1 MKRKFLCLIA
11 VVIALTMV
19 LTGCK
24 LGSDQGGTNQQEVK
38 KDKVKVGFVYIGTA
52 GDAGYT
58 YAHDQGRAYLQEKLG
73 DKVEII
79 YQENVSD
86 SDNSSVAVMQSFIDQ
101 GCEVIFANSY
111 GYMDY
116 MYDLAQDYPDIKFLH
131 CSGYK
136 SSENMLNY
144 FGRIYQPRYL
154 SGIVAGMKTET
165 NKIGYV
171 AAYPIPE
178 VIRGINAF
186 TLGVRSVNP
195 EATVEVVWTY
205 TWYDPATEK
214 QAAIA
219 LLDKDCDVIAQHQ
232 DTTGPQQAA
241 QERGKW
247 AIGYNCDTS
256 DVCPKAFLTAPVWNW
271 GPYYAEQVQRVLDG
285 TWKSENYWG
294 GMSDGIVQLA
304 PLTENAPEG
313 AQEKVDEMT
322 EKIISGEFKVFQGP
336 IKDQDGNV
344 KVPEGTVMTDN
355 ELLSFD
361 WFVEGVIGTI
371 TES

>member
-1 MKRKFLCLIA
+1 MKMKKRVICLLVA
-11 VVIALTMV
+11 VLSLAMI

-24 LGSDQGGTNQQEVK
+24 AGSGGDAAK
-38 KDKVKVGFVYIGTA
+38 KVKVGFVYIGSAT
-52 GDAGYT
+52 DKGYT
-58 YAHDQGRAYLQEKLG
+58 YAHDQGRLYLEKKLG
-73 DKVEII
+73 DKVEVI

-86 SDNSSVAVMQSFIDQ
+86 ADNSSVAVMQSFIDQ
-101 GCEVIFANSY
+101 GCSVIFATSY

-116 MYDLAQDYPDIKFLH
+116 MYDLAKEHPDVKFLH

-136 SSENMLNY
+136 SSDNMLNY

-195 EATVEVVWTY
+195 DATVEVVWTS

-214 QAAIA
+214 SAAVA
-219 LLDKDCDVIAQHQ
+219 LLDNGCDVIAQHQ

-241 QERGKW
+241 QDKGKW
-247 AIGYNCDTS
+247 SIGYNCDTS
-256 DVCPKAFLTAPVWNW
+256 DVATKSYMTAPIWNW
-271 GPYYAEQVQRVLDG
+271 GPYYADQVQKVIDG
-285 TWKSENYWG
+285 TWKPENYWG
-294 GMSDGIVQLA
+294 GLNDGIVALA
-304 PLTENAPEG
+304 PLTENAPAG
-313 AQEKVDEMT
+313 AQAKVDEAAA
-322 EKIISGEFKVFQGP
+322 KIMSGEWDVFYGP
-336 IKDQDGNV
+336 INDQKGNL
-344 KVPEGTVMTDN
+344 KVPAGSKFTEEEMLN
-355 ELLSFD
+355 IN
-361 WFVEGVIGTI
+361 WFVEGVIGTLP
-371 TES
+371 EQ

>member
-1 MKRKFLCLIA
+1 MKKRVLGLLLA
-11 VVIALTMV
+11 VLSLAMI
-19 LTGCK
+19 LTGCA
-24 LGSDQGGTNQQEVK
+24 GQGGAK
-38 KDKVKVGFVYIGTA
+38 KDKVKVGFVYIGTG
-52 GDAGYT
+52 GDKGYT
-58 YAHDQGRAYLQEKLG
+58 YAHDQGKKYVEEKLG
-73 DKVEII
+73 DKVEVLF
-79 YQENVSD
+79 QENVSD
-86 SDNSSVAVMQSFIDQ
+86 ADNSSVAVMQSFIDQ
-101 GCEVIFANSY
+101 GCSIIFATSY

-116 MYDLAQDYPDIKFLH
+116 MFDLAADYPDVKFLH

-136 SSENMLNY
+136 SSDNMLNY

-171 AAYPIPE
+171 AAFPIPE

-195 EATVEVVWTY
+195 DATVEVVWTS

-214 QAAIA
+214 QAAVA
-219 LLDKDCDVIAQHQ
+219 LLDNNCDVIAQHQ

-241 QERGKW
+241 QDRGKW

-256 DVCPKAFLTAPVWNW
+256 DVATKAYLTAPVWNW
-271 GPYYAEQVQRVLDG
+271 GPYYAEQVQKVLDG

-294 GMSDGIVQLA
+294 GINDGIVALA
-304 PLTENAPEG
+304 PLTANAPEG
-313 AQEKVDEMT
+313 AQAKVDAASA
-322 EKIISGEFKVFQGP
+322 KIKSGEFKVFQGP
-336 IKDQDGNV
+336 LKDQNGDV
-344 KVPEGTVMTDN
+344 KVPEGSEMTD
-355 ELLSFD
+355 EEMLSVN

-371 TES
+371 PQS